1 MKKYVITTKINDKV
15 IDEISVSNLSQLY
28 LAINDLLFS
37 IYTDITVDR
46 RFGKTKYRRFARL
59 NSLDY
64 KYTILLN
71 RISNCFELKKNL
83 KYGKC

>member
-15 IDEISVSNLSQLY
+15 IDEISVSTLFWLY
-28 LAINDLLFS
+28 IAINDLPFT

-64 KYTILLN
+64 KYKILFN
-71 RISNCFELKKNL
+71 RVSNCFELKKNL
-83 KYGKC
+83 KYGKY